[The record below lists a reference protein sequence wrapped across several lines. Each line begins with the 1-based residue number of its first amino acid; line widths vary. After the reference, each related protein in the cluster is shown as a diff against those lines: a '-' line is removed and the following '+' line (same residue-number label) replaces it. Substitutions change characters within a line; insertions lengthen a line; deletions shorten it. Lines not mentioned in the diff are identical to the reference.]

1 MRRLFAALFFAS
13 LLSSPAAAATWNVD
27 HAKSRLGFIVQW
39 SGEPFSA
46 TFNSWNADI
55 TFDPSDVAHAKAS
68 VTIDLGSEASNSP
81 DNDDGLK
88 GPEGFSIS
96 QFPTARFDTT
106 GFKSRGNGDYVAAG
120 RLTIHGVT
128 RPLTLPFKLTIAGN
142 VAHMT
147 GRVTVLRTD
156 FGLGR
161 GEWASAATIA
171 HEVAITIDLTATKS
185 H

>member
-1 MRRLFAALFFAS
+1 THSMLAFTMIGLLALHVTGALYHQFVRRDDVLQADDARHPGQRSRVMRRLFAALFFSS

-27 HAKSRLGFIVQW
+27 HAKSRLGFIVQV

-120 RLTIHGVT
+120 RLTIHGGT
-128 RPLTLPFKLTIAGN
+128 LPLTP
-142 VAHMT
+142 
-147 GRVTVLRTD
+147 
-156 FGLGR
+156 
-161 GEWASAATIA
+161 
-171 HEVAITIDLTATKS
+171 
-185 H
+185 